1 TSLPFNNSSPAGHLE
16 ARLRRAENDSQARNP
31 HETKSHERTEFLVTR
46 NQGKHPDR
54 GCAKASHDDRISGRG
69 ELDRASPQKMCEKFW
84 TLSLFVPFRNTD
96 MGMMLNRKTGTPF
109 FPVRRKS

>member
-1 TSLPFNNSSPAGHLE
+1 MDSTGHLE
-16 ARLRRAENDSQARNP
+16 ARPRRAENDSQARNP

-69 ELDRASPQKMCEKFW
+69 ELDRASPQKNVRKILDVIKFGSVKN
-84 TLSLFVPFRNTD
+84 LSHF
-96 MGMMLNRKTGTPF
+96 
-109 FPVRRKS
+109 